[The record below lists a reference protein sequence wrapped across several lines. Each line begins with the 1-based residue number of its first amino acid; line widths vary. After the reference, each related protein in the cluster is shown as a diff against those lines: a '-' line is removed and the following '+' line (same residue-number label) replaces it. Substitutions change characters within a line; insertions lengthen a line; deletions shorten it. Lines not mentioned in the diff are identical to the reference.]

1 MKLQGKVA
9 LITGGGRGIGK
20 SVAELFSQH
29 GATLMLCARSAQELG
44 KTKDELLNAGG
55 TAEVFAADVSRTEDV
70 RALVARTLEAFGKID
85 VLVNA
90 AGIYGAI
97 GAITTLDFEKWKA
110 TFAVNLFG
118 TFSVIQQALPS
129 MIEHRGGRVINFS
142 GGGEGPLPNF
152 SAYSTSKI
160 AVVRLTENL
169 AEELKSY
176 GIMVNVVAPGAVNT
190 KILDDA
196 LDAGK
201 KLVGED
207 LYARFLKQKREG
219 GVSPLKAAE
228 LCVFLASDES
238 KGLTGKFVSAIWDDW
253 NKWDEE
259 QIREIMETDRLT
271 IRRKK

>member
-44 KTKDELLNAGG
+44 KTRDELVKAGG
-55 TAEVFAADVSRTEDV
+55 RVEVFVADVSRTEDV

-90 AGIYGAI
+90 AGTYGAI
-97 GAITTLDFEKWKA
+97 GAITTLDFAKWKA

-129 MIEHRGGRVINFS
+129 MIEHRGGRIINFS

-201 KLVGED
+201 ERVGAD
-207 LYARFLKQKREG
+207 LYARFLKQKQEG

-253 NKWDEE
+253 NKWDEK
-259 QIREIMETDRLT
+259 QIREIMATDRLT

>member
-1 MKLQGKVA
+1 MNLRGKVA

-20 SVAELFSQH
+20 SVAERFYQC
-29 GATLMLCARSAQELG
+29 GAALMLCARSAEELV
-44 KTKDELLNAGG
+44 KTRDELREGAGRVE
-55 TAEVFAADVSRTEDV
+55 AFAADVSRTEDV
-70 RALVARTLEAFGKID
+70 RALVAKTLETFDKID

-97 GAITTLDFEKWKA
+97 GPITNLDFEAWKA
-110 TFAVNLFG
+110 TFTVNLFG
-118 TFSVIQQALPS
+118 TFSVIQQTLPS
-129 MIEHRGGRVINFS
+129 MIENRGGRIINFS

-152 SAYSTSKI
+152 SAYSTSKL

-176 GIMVNVVAPGAVNT
+176 GIAVNVVAPGAVNT

-201 KLVGED
+201 ELVGPD
-207 LYARFLKQKREG
+207 LYARFLKQKKEG

-228 LCVFLASDES
+228 LCVFLASDQS
-238 KGLTGKFVSAIWDDW
+238 KGLTGKFVSAIWDEW
-253 NKWDEE
+253 NKWDEK
-259 QIREIMETDRLT
+259 QIAEIMATDRLT